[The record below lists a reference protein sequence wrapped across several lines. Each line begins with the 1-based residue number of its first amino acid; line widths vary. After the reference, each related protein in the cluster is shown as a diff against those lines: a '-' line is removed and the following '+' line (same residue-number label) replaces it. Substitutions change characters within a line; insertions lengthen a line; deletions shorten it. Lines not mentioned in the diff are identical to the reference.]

1 MSVLESLDQTSNK
14 AVNLG
19 EEYLTKTQEYYE
31 LKVFRQLTATT
42 AMICKAAVVGSLSFL
57 VIILLIVAGT
67 LALGNLIGNMVYAC
81 LISAGILCA
90 VGAIVYAF
98 RSRIENLII
107 RTMSKQFFD

>member
-19 EEYLTKTQEYYE
+19 EEYLSKTQEYYE
-31 LKVFRQLTATT
+31 LKVFKQLTATT
-42 AMICKAAVVGSLSFL
+42 AMFCKAAVVGGLGFL
-57 VIILLIVAGT
+57 VINLLIVAGT

-81 LISAGILCA
+81 LISAGILCGI
-90 VGAIVYAF
+90 GAIVYAL

-107 RTMSKQFFD
+107 RGMSKQFFN

>member
-31 LKVFRQLTATT
+31 LKVFQQLTATT
-42 AMICKAAVVGSLSFL
+42 SMFCKAAMVGSLGFL

-67 LALGNLIGNMVYAC
+67 LALGDLIGNMVYAC
-81 LISAGILCA
+81 LISAGILCV

-107 RTMSKQFFD
+107 RGMSKQFFN

>member
-1 MSVLESLDQTSNK
+1 MSILESLDQTSNK

-31 LKVFRQLTATT
+31 LKVFQQLTATT
-42 AMICKAAVVGSLSFL
+42 AMFCKAAILGSLSFL
-57 VIILLIVAGT
+57 VVILLIVAGT

-81 LISAGILCA
+81 LISAGILC
-90 VGAIVYAF
+90 VIGAIVYAF

-107 RTMSKQFFD
+107 QTMSKQFFN

>member
-14 AVNLG
+14 AMNLG

-31 LKVFRQLTATT
+31 LKVFQQLTATT
-42 AMICKAAVVGSLSFL
+42 AMFCKAAIVGSLSFL

-107 RTMSKQFFD
+107 RSMSKQFFD